1 MASDLFGNT
10 TGFCE
15 GTDYNRQQKVNGISK
30 YIKDKKDNITLRVCY
45 RSLDGDNCCN
55 CEKCYRTI
63 MSFISQKVNPN
74 DIGFTV
80 DKQKMQQIKEEMQR
94 EDILDTVGANI
105 LWKDIREAF
114 EEDEAYWKDNE
125 DVNWIF
131 NFKKGKTNVKDK
143 KIELTK

>member
-1 MASDLFGNT
+1 MIKAYEKLHHAGFEIIESEKITFGLSSTEIIDSQPDYKLILASIFH
-10 TGFCE
+10 E
-15 GTDYNRQQKVNGISK
+15 GIQIS
-30 YIKDKKDNITLRVCY
+30 
-45 RSLDGDNCCN
+45 SA
-55 CEKCYRTI
+55 
-63 MSFISQKVNPN
+63 SQNFLTEFNEFPK
-74 DIGFTV
+74 
-80 DKQKMQQIKEEMQR
+80 KMQQIKEEMQR